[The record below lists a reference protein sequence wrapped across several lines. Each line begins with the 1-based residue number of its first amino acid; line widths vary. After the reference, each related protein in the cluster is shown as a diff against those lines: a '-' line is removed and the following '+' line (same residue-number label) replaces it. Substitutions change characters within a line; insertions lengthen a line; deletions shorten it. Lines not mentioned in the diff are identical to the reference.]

1 MYDIPA
7 KIDEWNKNALELF
20 RISKPNENQE
30 FFGVVRFY
38 FYGPNDKYY
47 SKCVR
52 ISSQATARHL
62 VNVLVEKFHPD
73 LRLLK
78 SGRYA
83 LYEYHPSTGER
94 RLGAEERPLMNQI
107 NWKINQREGRFIL
120 RDESKLD
127 IR

>member
-1 MYDIPA
+1 M
-7 KIDEWNKNALELF
+7 
-20 RISKPNENQE
+20 
-30 FFGVVRFY
+30 
-38 FYGPNDKYY
+38 
-47 SKCVR
+47 
-52 ISSQATARHL
+52 
-62 VNVLVEKFHPD
+62 LVEKFHPD

-83 LYEYHPSTGER
+83 LYEYHPSTGGIVFLSLKPLKCILPFLSVLIFLKFALRFTNNSLFSIHHKINLTER

-127 IR
+127 VKVSSTPVIG